1 MKRKKGPMDNLDVED
16 KDAKAKVS
24 LVLTVLSGEKSI
36 AEACRETGFKPIL
49 YYKLEERM
57 VRAMVATAAMPALRG
72 RRKDPLVEATSL
84 AQETEQ
90 LRQEHRRLQS
100 LMRISKKLLRK
111 GARRGRKPGP
121 GRPKGSTAPLAE
133 GTEPARRPGR
143 PPLHPVTQA

>member
-90 LRQEHRRLQS
+90 LRQEHRRLAS
-100 LMRISKKLLRK
+100 LMRISSKLFRVKRRK
-111 GARRGRKPGP
+111 YRKNGL
-121 GRPKGSTAPLAE
+121 GRPKGSTLPQTE

-143 PPLHPVTQA
+143 PPLHPVTP